1 MNIYSNFLFLISPS
15 RAQLVLPLVLITMPT
30 NTSTLRPVAAI
41 AHNSMVGLTCFEA
54 NPDIAGIG
62 TRLAI
67 YLQAIIG
74 IVFTFI
80 AAFDGKITPVERR
93 NIRILP
99 HGNLILSSALAI
111 NGMIQTFSKTLSAYH
126 AGILLCMGLILEGP
140 LIGTSVSNIAHDL
153 ARVRRAELDSP
164 IGQEEDFIDPMC
176 HSMGLTLWLALS
188 RLFNV
193 VLRFAITA
201 RIVSPEVECSVT
213 GVFPIL
219 LLGRADKVIWM
230 VISAIHGLD
239 IVCGF
244 WIVYRKPVKRVGLVA
259 FFTRKPS
266 SDEMGRIDISR
277 SKTYIRLWAA
287 ATVIGVIIAQ
297 IELLIIHG
305 AIANLVGGNE
315 NSWGFGQILA
325 LLALASQAI
334 GVSRVVKEWLD
345 NIYKLLEVSTTITV
359 CCSILTR
366 TMTNTD

>member
-1 MNIYSNFLFLISPS
+1 
-15 RAQLVLPLVLITMPT
+15 
-30 NTSTLRPVAAI
+30 
-41 AHNSMVGLTCFEA
+41 
-54 NPDIAGIG
+54 
-62 TRLAI
+62 
-67 YLQAIIG
+67 
-74 IVFTFI
+74 
-80 AAFDGKITPVERR
+80 
-93 NIRILP
+93 
-99 HGNLILSSALAI
+99 
-111 NGMIQTFSKTLSAYH
+111 
-126 AGILLCMGLILEGP
+126 MGLILEGP

-164 IGQEEDFIDPMC
+164 IGQEENFIDPMC

-230 VISAIHGLD
+230 AISAIQGLD

-305 AIANLVGGNE
+305 AMANLVGGNE

-359 CCSILTR
+359 CCSILIR

>member
-1 MNIYSNFLFLISPS
+1 MPAPI
-15 RAQLVLPLVLITMPT
+15 IT
-30 NTSTLRPVAAI
+30 SSSQPVALI
-41 AHNSMVGLTCFEA
+41 AGTSVAESTCFEA

-111 NGMIQTFSKTLSAYH
+111 NGIIQTFSKTLSAYH
-126 AGILLCMGLILEGP
+126 AGILLCMGLLLEGP
-140 LIGTSVSNIAHDL
+140 LIATSISNIAYDL
-153 ARVRRAELDSP
+153 ARVRRAEWDSTM
-164 IGQEEDFIDPMC
+164 GQEEKFIDPMC

-188 RLFNV
+188 RLFNII
-193 VLRFAITA
+193 LRFAVTS

-213 GVFPIL
+213 GFFPIL

-230 VISAIHGLD
+230 VISAVQSLD

-297 IELLIIHG
+297 IELLIIHS
-305 AIANLVGGNE
+305 ATANLVGGNE

-334 GVSRVVKEWLD
+334 GVSHVVKEWLD
-345 NIYKLLEVSTTITV
+345 NIYKVLKVSTTIT
-359 CCSILTR
+359 CMLFHS
-366 TMTNTD
+366 N